1 MNKAVSRREFL
12 KTSGGV
18 ALLIGVSGILPQMIS
33 CKNKK
38 EAQGIIEKHPLSAWV
53 QLTDDGRIIIYN
65 PAAEMGQ
72 GSMTSLPAIFAEEM
86 DADWSM
92 VSVEF
97 SPQESDIYGSHKWSP
112 NKKVMLTAGS
122 MITYGYYSIM
132 RQAGAQARY
141 ILMHSAAQLWKTP
154 MKELSTTNGAVIDHQ
169 DGRSL
174 SYGELVPHLVMP
186 ENLPEFS
193 ESEFK
198 DPKNYRFIGI
208 DQPLSLIHI

>member
-97 SPQESDIYGSHKWSP
+97 SPQESDIYGSHYEASRSSGP
-112 NKKVMLTAGS
+112 L
-122 MITYGYYSIM
+122 YSN
-132 RQAGAQARY
+132 A
-141 ILMHSAAQLWKTP
+141 
-154 MKELSTTNGAVIDHQ
+154 
-169 DGRSL
+169 
-174 SYGELVPHLVMP
+174 
-186 ENLPEFS
+186 
-193 ESEFK
+193 
-198 DPKNYRFIGI
+198 
-208 DQPLSLIHI
+208 